1 VTALPSSLRPL
12 LGVVV
17 AGALLCT
24 AAPASADTAVSRP
37 TTDAVTAVSVTAV
50 TDDGVSVAGLGTVNG
65 TPDQLRMQLRVVVV
79 KPDAT
84 AALTASN
91 VVAGRVRTA
100 LRQHGVAP
108 ADVQTTQLSVSPVN
122 TGKPARRVGYQV
134 VQGVTATLRSLGGA
148 GQTITDVV
156 RVGGASLR
164 FDGVFFV
171 ISDDSPLQEQARV
184 RAFAQARLKAEQY
197 ARLTGRA
204 LGPVLAVQEDLNYYG
219 FDGGRFASAVS
230 LSAGG
235 GSYVIDPGVQR
246 VDVRTVVRWALV

>member
-1 VTALPSSLRPL
+1 MSALPSVLRSL
-12 LGVVV
+12 LGVVA
-17 AGALLCT
+17 AGAMLCA
-24 AAPASADTAVSRP
+24 AAPALADTAVSRSVADAAP
-37 TTDAVTAVSVTAV
+37 VRATTEE
-50 TDDGVSVAGLGTVNG
+50 GVSVAGLGTVNG

-84 AALTASN
+84 AALAASN

-100 LRQHGVAP
+100 LRQHGIAA
-108 ADVQTTQLSVSPVN
+108 ADIATTQLSVSPMN
-122 TGKPARRVGYQV
+122 AGKPARRVGYQV
-134 VQGVTATLRSLGGA
+134 VQGVTATLRSLTGA

-164 FDGVFFV
+164 FDGVFFF

-184 RAFAQARLKAEQY
+184 KAFAQARVKAEQY

-204 LGPVLAVQEDLNYYG
+204 LGPVLAVQEDLNYY
-219 FDGGRFASAVS
+219 FDNGRFASAAS
-230 LSAGG
+230 LSSGAGG
-235 GSYVIDPGVQR
+235 YVVDPGVQR